1 MKTVLVTGSTSG
13 IGAET
18 ARIFAKNGF
27 SVIVNGRDEKRG
39 EKIAREIGGVFIKSD
54 VTEPKQVEMLFSK
67 IKSLDVLVNNVGGPV
82 GNDFFDKAK
91 PEDLSKSFSTNFF
104 SAFYCSQQAVKLI
117 KKGSI
122 VNVGS
127 ICGFGMFPAGPRGLP
142 IYSAAK
148 AALLNLTQNL
158 AKQLAPKIRVNA
170 VVPGY
175 TKTGPTGLYMSLLVK
190 TKLNP
195 QTLVGRI
202 NNLEEIASVIY
213 MLATNEAMTGAQVVV
228 DGGILVK

>member
-27 SVIVNGRDEKRG
+27 SVIVNGRDKKRG
-39 EKIAREIGGVFIKSD
+39 EKIAKEVDGIFIKAD
-54 VTEPKQVEMLFSK
+54 VTEPKQVESLFSK
-67 IKSLDVLVNNVGGPV
+67 IKNLDVLVNNVGGPI
-82 GNDFFDKAK
+82 GNDFFGKAK
-91 PEDLSKSFSTNFF
+91 PEDLSKSFSVNFF
-104 SAFYCSQQAVKLI
+104 SAFYCSQQAAKLI
-117 KKGSI
+117 KKGAI
-122 VNVGS
+122 VNIGS

-195 QTLVGRI
+195 QTLIGRI

>member
-18 ARIFAKNGF
+18 ARTFSKNGF
-27 SVIVNGRDEKRG
+27 YVIVNGRDEKRG

-202 NNLEEIASVIY
+202 NNLDEIASVIY